1 MSENLS
7 GIITG
12 LIVAKMHN
20 ICKNEYK
27 GARKM
32 ENEFSGYFS
41 NVSIGV
47 ALIDNSCKILSINS
61 SFCSLLQKQQEQLIH
76 KNMQLYI
83 PQISIFTFAED
94 HEFQIITQDTGQT
107 FAIDVVRLKKGKS
120 VEYLILC
127 QDQTSYQLLLE
138 QIDQLNQKTILSEQL
153 FNVLYDGFFITDEQG
168 ITLYVNDAY
177 LNLSGLQREDLI
189 GKSVYQQMD
198 EGLLPNSCT
207 ALVLKTKKPAS
218 TINNY
223 YLGRNCLV
231 TGTPVFLDDE
241 LKRVICIVRDMT
253 ELQAMEERLAKA
265 TSLSAS
271 LKQHLREI
279 EVKTKSPF
287 VLETRSKTMKAI
299 YDKAALVAP
308 LDTPVF
314 ILGETGVGKDFIVNF
329 IHNLPEKNKDSVLM
343 KINCGAIPENLLE
356 SELFGYEAG
365 AFTGAS
371 RQGKTGLFEL
381 ANKGT
386 LYLDEIG
393 DMPLSLQVKF
403 LDVLQG
409 KTFYRLGGTKPIALG
424 ARIIAATNVDIEK
437 AIAAGK
443 FRRDLYYR
451 LNVISITVPPLR
463 QRVDDIIPLTMIF
476 LERFNKKYGRKRYFA
491 PRTIELLLNYDWPG
505 NVRELEN
512 ILERLVIIS
521 TADCIEP
528 KLFLE
533 QVTTAE
539 EQLKVCIPG
548 RGATAQQAADIK
560 QSLKEALASY
570 EESYIAES
578 LKQHGTLRE
587 AANVLGI
594 DLSTLVRKKQKYK
607 LS

>member
-1 MSENLS
+1 MSIKER
-7 GIITG
+7 GW
-12 LIVAKMHN
+12 
-20 ICKNEYK
+20 
-27 GARKM
+27 KM
-32 ENEFSGYFS
+32 ENEFAGYFS

-47 ALIDNSCKILSINS
+47 ALVDNSCNILAING
-61 SFCSLLQKQQEQLIH
+61 SFCSLLQKQQEQIIN
-76 KNMQLYI
+76 KNIQLYI
-83 PQISIFTFAED
+83 PQISIFSFAKD
-94 HEFQIITQDTGQT
+94 HEFQIITRDSGQT
-107 FAIDVVRLKKGKS
+107 FALDLVRLKKGKGG
-120 VEYLILC
+120 EYLILC

-138 QIDQLNQKTILSEQL
+138 QIDHLNQKTVLSEQL
-153 FNVLYDGFFITDEQG
+153 FNVLYDGFFITDEKG
-168 ITLYVNDAY
+168 VTLYVNDAY
-177 LNLSGLQREDLI
+177 IKLSGVQREDLI
-189 GKSVYQQMD
+189 GKSVYQQME

-207 ALVLKTKKPAS
+207 AIVLKTKKPAS

-241 LKRVICIVRDMT
+241 LKRVICIVRDMS
-253 ELQAMEERLAKA
+253 ELQAMEEQLAKA

-271 LKQHLREI
+271 LKQHLREM
-279 EVKTKSPF
+279 EVKTKNTF

-308 LDTPVF
+308 LDTPVL
-314 ILGETGVGKDFIVNF
+314 ILGETGVGKDFLVNF

-371 RQGKTGLFEL
+371 RLGKTGLFEL

-393 DMPLSLQVKF
+393 DMPISLQVKF

-424 ARIIAATNVDIEK
+424 ARIIAATNVAIEK
-437 AIAAGK
+437 AIAEGR

-451 LNVISITVPPLR
+451 LNVISITIPPLR
-463 QRVDDIIPLTMIF
+463 QRVDDIIPLAMIF

-491 PRTIELLLNYDWPG
+491 PQTIELLLNYDWPG

-512 ILERLVIIS
+512 ILERLVII
-521 TADCIEP
+521 TPADCIVP

-539 EQLKVCIPG
+539 EQLKVYIHGQVSKAP
-548 RGATAQQAADIK
+548 RTAGAK
-560 QSLKEALASY
+560 QSLKEALDAY
-570 EESYIAES
+570 EESYLGES

-587 AANVLGI
+587 AAKALGI

>member
-1 MSENLS
+1 
-7 GIITG
+7 
-12 LIVAKMHN
+12 
-20 ICKNEYK
+20 
-27 GARKM
+27 M
-32 ENEFSGYFS
+32 ENEFAGYFS

-47 ALIDNSCKILSINS
+47 ALVDNSCNILAING
-61 SFCSLLQKQQEQLIH
+61 SFCSLLQKQQEQIIN
-76 KNMQLYI
+76 KNIQLYI
-83 PQISIFTFAED
+83 PQISIFSFAKD
-94 HEFQIITQDTGQT
+94 HEFQIITRDSGQT
-107 FAIDVVRLKKGKS
+107 FALDLVRLKKGKGG
-120 VEYLILC
+120 EYLILC

-138 QIDQLNQKTILSEQL
+138 QIDHLNQKTVLSEQL
-153 FNVLYDGFFITDEQG
+153 FNVLYDGFFITDEKG
-168 ITLYVNDAY
+168 VTLYVNDAY
-177 LNLSGLQREDLI
+177 IKLSGVQREDLI
-189 GKSVYQQMD
+189 GKSVYQQME

-207 ALVLKTKKPAS
+207 AIVLKTKKPAS

-241 LKRVICIVRDMT
+241 LKRVICIVRDMS
-253 ELQAMEERLAKA
+253 ELQAMEEQLAKA

-271 LKQHLREI
+271 LKQHLREM
-279 EVKTKSPF
+279 EVKTKNTF

-308 LDTPVF
+308 LDTPVL
-314 ILGETGVGKDFIVNF
+314 ILGETGVGKDFLVNF

-371 RQGKTGLFEL
+371 RLGKTGLFEL

-393 DMPLSLQVKF
+393 DMPISLQVKF

-424 ARIIAATNVDIEK
+424 ARIIAATNVAIEK
-437 AIAAGK
+437 AIAEGR

-451 LNVISITVPPLR
+451 LNVISITIPPLR
-463 QRVDDIIPLTMIF
+463 QRVDDIIPLAMIF

-491 PRTIELLLNYDWPG
+491 PQTIELLLNYDWPG

-512 ILERLVIIS
+512 ILERLVII
-521 TADCIEP
+521 TPADCIVP

-539 EQLKVCIPG
+539 EQLKVYIHGQVSKAP
-548 RGATAQQAADIK
+548 RTAGAK
-560 QSLKEALASY
+560 QSLKEALDAY
-570 EESYIAES
+570 EESYLGES

-587 AANVLGI
+587 AAKALGI